1 MLALVPHQ
9 RHATSS
15 TTSSSTCSSSI
26 VSSPPRLKWWKARV
40 RRVVVTSKRV
50 RLPHAEQRYRAATG
64 TTVRGPTFYERLY
77 VELVFATFG
86 PMAQAVLPFQ
96 PRSFEDLGTPLRDVT
111 FCVLDLETTGASPA
125 SCAITE
131 VGAIKVRAG
140 ECVGTFQTLVNPG
153 VPIPPEIVVLTGITE
168 AMVLPAPRIEEVL
181 PPLLEFLDGTVLVG
195 HNFRF
200 DVSFLDAALTR
211 NGYPRL
217 AQSRADT
224 CTLARRL
231 VRDEVPDCRLATL
244 ARRLRLAHQPT
255 HRALDDALATAD
267 LLHAL
272 LERAAGLGVLGLDD
286 LLALPTIAAHPLA
299 AKLRMTAS
307 LPRRPGVYLFR
318 GRGGR
323 VLYVGKATDLR
334 ARVRSYFSGDDR
346 RKVLPLLR
354 EAEGVDHIVCAS
366 PLEAAVLEVRLIHRH
381 LPPYNQRT
389 TRWRRYAYLKLTL
402 SERFPRLSV
411 VRTPPPAS
419 GDGCLYL
426 GPLGSTAA
434 ARLVAEAI
442 ESAVPIRRCSGRP
455 GRVPRDAPCTPA
467 QLGVATCPC
476 AAGITQEDYAV
487 LVDRVVTGLTLD
499 ATVLLAPLE
508 ARMRTLAANER
519 FEEAAATRDRAAALA
534 AALRRQRQLDSLR
547 RAGRLEI
554 DVAGE
559 NPRRLVFRGGLLGP
573 QAGIGAGP
581 TDPGP
586 HAPVPRHLADE
597 LACVA
602 SWLDAEAAHVRVVRC
617 EGELSSPSAP
627 LPRYEP
633 RPAATR
639 RPK

>member
-1 MLALVPHQ
+1 MP
-9 RHATSS
+9 
-15 TTSSSTCSSSI
+15 
-26 VSSPPRLKWWKARV
+26 AR
-40 RRVVVTSKRV
+40 
-50 RLPHAEQRYRAATG
+50 A
-64 TTVRGPTFYERLY
+64 
-77 VELVFATFG
+77 
-86 PMAQAVLPFQ
+86 LPFQ

-125 SCAITE
+125 TCAITE
-131 VGAIKVRAG
+131 VGAIKVRGG

-200 DVSFLDAALTR
+200 DVSFLDAALTGA
-211 NGYPRL
+211 GYRRL
-217 AQSRADT
+217 VQSRVDT
-224 CTLARRL
+224 CALARRL
-231 VRDEVPDCRLATL
+231 VRDEVPDCRLGTL

-267 LLHAL
+267 LLHVL

-299 AKLRMTAS
+299 PKLRMTAG

-354 EAEGVDHIVCAS
+354 EAEGVDHIVCAT

-381 LPPYNQRT
+381 LPPYNQRA

-402 SERFPRLSV
+402 SERFPRLAV
-411 VRTPPPAS
+411 VRTAPPDPTR
-419 GDGCLYL
+419 DGCLYL
-426 GPLGSTAA
+426 GPLASTAA

-442 ESAVPIRRCSGRP
+442 ESAVPIRRCTGRP
-455 GRVPRDAPCTPA
+455 GRVPREAPCTPA

-476 AAGITQEDYAV
+476 AGGISQEDYAE
-487 LVDRVVTGLTLD
+487 LVGRVVTGLTSD
-499 ATVLLAPLE
+499 PTALLAPLE
-508 ARMRTLAANER
+508 ARMRALAAAER

-534 AALRRQRQLDSLR
+534 AALHRQRQLDSLR
-547 RAGRLEI
+547 RASRLEV
-554 DVAGE
+554 DLPGE
-559 NPRRLVFRGGLLGP
+559 TPRRLVFRGGLLGP
-573 QAGIGAGP
+573 QAGIDAGP

-586 HAPVPRHLADE
+586 HLPVPRHLADE

-602 SWLDAEAAHVRVVRC
+602 SWLDAEAARVRVVRC
-617 EGELSSPSAP
+617 DGELSWPAAA

-633 RPAATR
+633 RPAAAR
-639 RPK
+639 RRR